1 MLSNQL
7 NLLRISNSLLNLTQ
21 TGIRKSILDATF
33 EIRSLFKENNFHNY
47 DDQIQGSEGKVLKK
61 CFLVTPEGLK
71 PSLVSLYRPNTKNG
85 DPRMWISSLGN
96 YARPDDRIILFF
108 LNGNLFVINTS
119 DTLLF
124 SNYLSQE
131 NLDDLLAI
139 CNFLPDEVSVLL
151 EKMKVINSQGFVERW
166 GPAGPVAVGWTLE
179 HLLGIEPNAD
189 QLPDF
194 RGIEIKAH
202 RKKVKTRFTIFSK
215 TPDWSISS
223 LQNAH
228 ELIASRG
235 KFAENKNR
243 MAIYCSISA
252 DKANSYGLKLKVDS
266 ENELL
271 HQVFLNKDTNQESV
285 DVTWTLRKLYEVLV
299 VKHPK
304 TFWVSVNTKKE
315 DAMEYFHYTKLKYT
329 SEPDFD
335 AFKSMLETGLIEV
348 DYTMHIKPDGSSRD
362 HGYLFKIWPKDVDLL
377 FKNSE
382 EFNLNQS
389 AN

>member
-1 MLSNQL
+1 MISKKL
-7 NLLRISNSLLNLTQ
+7 NILKISNALLQPTK
-21 TGIRKSILDATF
+21 TGLRKSILDATVK
-33 EIRSLFKENNFHNY
+33 IRGLFKENNFHDY
-47 DDQIQGSEGKVLKK
+47 DDQIQGPEGKVLKK
-61 CFLVTPEGLK
+61 CFLITPEGLK
-71 PSLVSLYRPNTKNG
+71 PSLVSLYRPNTKKG

-108 LNGNLFVINTS
+108 LNESLFIINTS

-124 SNYLSQE
+124 NQYLSQE
-131 NLDDLLAI
+131 NLDNLLEI
-139 CNFLPDEVSVLL
+139 CNYLPEEVSVLL

-194 RGIEIKAH
+194 KGIEIKAH
-202 RKKVKTRFTIFSK
+202 RKNVKTRFTVFSK
-215 TPDWSISS
+215 TPDWGISS
-223 LQNAH
+223 LKNAH
-228 ELIASRG
+228 ELITSRG
-235 KFAENKNR
+235 KFAENKER
-243 MAIYCSISA
+243 MAIYCSISSE
-252 DKANSYGLKLKVDS
+252 KANSYGLKLKVDS

-271 HQVFLNKDTNQESV
+271 HQVFLNKDTKEESI
-285 DVTWTLRKLYEVLV
+285 DVTWKLRKLYEVLV

-315 DAMEYFHYTKLKYT
+315 GAMEYFHYTKLKYT

-382 EFNLNQS
+382 EFDLN
-389 AN
+389 